1 MDILH
6 EFAPQIVTFAL
17 SVLIALVTAITKY
30 VAGIAASVHR
40 IEVLFENVNVRVAVL
55 ESTNSPKRHPR

>member
-1 MDILH
+1 VDIVH

-55 ESTNSPKRHPR
+55 ESTNSQKRSPR